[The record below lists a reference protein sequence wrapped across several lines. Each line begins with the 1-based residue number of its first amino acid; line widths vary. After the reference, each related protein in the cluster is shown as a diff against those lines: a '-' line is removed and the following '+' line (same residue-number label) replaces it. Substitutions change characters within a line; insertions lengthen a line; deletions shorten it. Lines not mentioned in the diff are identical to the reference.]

1 MYSGSSAEKRIALIP
16 RVIVATRMGPSEY
29 ALLVTDRRS
38 ILVLEKSSKAGLAG
52 AVGGAIGAAI
62 AQAAA
67 TRKSFDYENENL
79 ESFAINPK
87 NLVIPHD
94 SLEMIQ
100 MKKAFLNPV
109 YRMKLRYQAPN
120 NKSKKINAFLR
131 PPGEHV
137 KQKKQEGGKGKQ
149 IHYDY
154 AKKVQDVYKQ
164 ALSPPRYESVV
175 SSRL

>member
-1 MYSGSSAEKRIALIP
+1 MSSGSSAEKRIALIP
-16 RVIVATRMGPSEY
+16 RVVVQGKMGLNEY
-29 ALLVTDRRS
+29 ALLVTDKRS
-38 ILVLEKSSKAGLAG
+38 ILVLEKGSKSGIAG
-52 AVGGAIGAAI
+52 ALGGAVGAAI
-62 AQAAA
+62 ANAAA
-67 TRKSFDYENENL
+67 SRKSFDYENENP

-87 NLVIPHD
+87 NVVIPHD
-94 SLEMIQ
+94 SLELIQ
-100 MKKAFLNPV
+100 LKKAFLGPV
-109 YRMKLRYQAPN
+109 FRMEVKFQAPN
-120 NKSKKINAFLR
+120 NKRKKIKAFLN

-137 KQKKQEGGKGKQ
+137 KQKKQEGGEKKQ